1 MHVKENYPV
10 KSTLL
15 TRTFTIDCDGT
26 FCTNGWRSVYL
37 ALPKVETPDV
47 AWDVGVLRKVFA
59 DAGAHIWIDTPE
71 IVAAGR
77 GYLMVHAASDGE
89 KTIRLPSRCDVKEV
103 YDACPPLK
111 SVIEFKDVFKKGETR
126 IYQLRGLHRRG
137 EWGDTVDDPKAG
149 DGKAIKIFNTHFQ
162 WCVQLPMDRIAFEA
176 GRKYRPS
183 VRVRVDKA
191 RDGEAFCAG
200 IFSKAASLVRRGIE
214 VRTADVQDGEYR
226 WYDVISWVPAPDEYF
241 WFAPGRFDTD
251 GKSAVNGVYID
262 KIKFSLAEWT

>member
-1 MHVKENYPV
+1 MER
-10 KSTLL
+10 SRTLL
-15 TRTFTIDCDGT
+15 NLTKNR
-26 FCTNGWRSVYL
+26 N
-37 ALPKVETPDV
+37 
-47 AWDVGVLRKVFA
+47 
-59 DAGAHIWIDTPE
+59 
-71 IVAAGR
+71 
-77 GYLMVHAASDGE
+77 
-89 KTIRLPSRCDVKEV
+89 RLPPEQLEILAKSLLDRVDEAKDMRLSEYGRAAIIKEWRNIAEGRV
-103 YDACPPLK
+103 VFNQSESGELEDRFIPLHK
-111 SVIEFKDVFKKGETR
+111 
-126 IYQLRGLHRRG
+126 RG

-176 GRKYRPS
+176 GRKYRLS

-262 KIKFSLAEWT
+262 KIKFSLAE